1 LVIPG
6 LLRGIA
12 AGIVSYL
19 GFYFLL
25 KGVVSAEA
33 AAAIAYVVS
42 IPIYL
47 AVGGGWAAF
56 QSWLNEKEEPE
67 ARGFSRFFNFNT
79 DHKVVGV
86 QYLFA
91 SFFLFLF
98 AGVMALI
105 MRTELAH
112 QGLQFI
118 STKTYATV
126 MGSHGIG
133 MVLVALTAI
142 VGGFGN
148 YVVPLQIG
156 AKDMAFP
163 RLNALSF
170 WLLPPAVIILMA
182 SLFNGG
188 FDFGWTAYA
197 PLSTKGPVGKLF
209 FVLAFATSG
218 FSSIFGGVNLLVT
231 IIRMRAKGMT
241 FFRIPIFV
249 HSIAATAVVIIIA
262 TSVVASSLFM
272 VVFDRVLN
280 TSFFDPAR
288 GGSVI
293 LYQHLFWFYSHPA
306 VYIMILPA
314 FGLLLE
320 VLPVFSRKP
329 LFAYPLAVLSF
340 WIIVFLSFVVWAHH
354 MFTSGMWGLL
364 NFPFLI
370 TTELIS
376 IPTGVMFLA
385 SLGTLWRGK
394 IRFTTPLLFSVGV
407 IANFL
412 IGGLTGIFLAD
423 VPSDVHLHD
432 TLFVTAHFHFT
443 IVGGTIFALFAGVY
457 YWFPKISGRLYS
469 ETLGKWHFA
478 LFFYGFNATFI
489 PMFWTGTRGL
499 RRRVADFP
507 AEMGPLQMWISVSA
521 FVIFIAV
528 AIFLFNIFRS
538 LRKGAPASPPNPWKA
553 QTLEW
558 TLSSPPPP
566 HNFDSPPEVHSS
578 PYDFGRSPS

>member
-1 LVIPG
+1 MIPG
-6 LLRGIA
+6 LFRGLF
-12 AGIVSYL
+12 AGIVS
-19 GFYFLL
+19 FLALFFSL
-25 KGVVSAEA
+25 KLRLPSEA
-33 AAAIAYVVS
+33 AAVIAYVAS
-42 IPIYL
+42 IPVYL

-56 QSWLNEKEEPE
+56 RRWLNEEEEPSMDG
-67 ARGFSRFFNFNT
+67 AAKYLSFNT

-91 SFFLFLF
+91 SFFLFFF
-98 AGVMALI
+98 AGIMAMI

-112 QGLQFI
+112 AGLQFI

-126 MGSHGIG
+126 MGAHGIG

-163 RLNALSF
+163 RLNALSY
-170 WLLPPAVIILMA
+170 WLLPPAVVILVA
-182 SLFNGG
+182 ALFNGG

-209 FVLAFATSG
+209 FLLAFATSG

-231 IIRMRAKGMT
+231 IIKMRAKGMS
-241 FFRIPIFV
+241 FFRMPIFV
-249 HSIAATAVVIIIA
+249 HSIAATAVVIVIA

-272 VVFDRVLN
+272 VIFDRILN
-280 TSFFDPAR
+280 TSFFDPSR
-288 GGSVI
+288 GGAVI
-293 LYQHLFWFYSHPA
+293 LFQHLFWFYSHPA

-329 LFAYPLAVLSF
+329 LFAYPLVVLSL
-340 WIIVFLSFVVWAHH
+340 WVIVFLSFVVWAHH

-376 IPTGVMFLA
+376 IPTGIMFLA

-394 IRFTTPLLFSVGV
+394 IRLTTPMLFAVGV

-457 YWFPKISGRLYS
+457 YWFPKISGRLFS
-469 ETLGKWHFA
+469 ETLGRWHFT

-507 AEMGPLQMWISVSA
+507 PELGSLQMWISVSA
-521 FVIFIAV
+521 FVIFISV
-528 AIFLFNIFRS
+528 AIFLYNMIRS
-538 LRKGAPASPPNPWKA
+538 LRRGAAASDNPWEA

-558 TLSSPPPP
+558 TLSSPPPA
-566 HNFDSPPEVHSS
+566 HNFERPPEVTAA
-578 PYDFGRSPS
+578 PYEFGRPA

>member
-1 LVIPG
+1 VIPG
-6 LLRGIA
+6 LFRGLF
-12 AGIVSYL
+12 AGIVS
-19 GFYFLL
+19 FLALFFSL
-25 KGVVSAEA
+25 KLRLSSEA
-33 AAAIAYVVS
+33 AAVIAYVAS
-42 IPIYL
+42 IPVYL

-56 QSWLNEKEEPE
+56 RRWLNEEEEPSIDGV
-67 ARGFSRFFNFNT
+67 AKYLSFNT

-91 SFFLFLF
+91 SFFLFFF
-98 AGVMALI
+98 AGIMAMI
-105 MRTELAH
+105 MRTELART
-112 QGLQFI
+112 GLQFI
-118 STKTYATV
+118 STQTYATV
-126 MGSHGIG
+126 MGAHGIG

-163 RLNALSF
+163 RLNALSY
-170 WLLPPAVIILMA
+170 WLLPPAVVILVA
-182 SLFNGG
+182 ALFNGG

-209 FVLAFATSG
+209 FLLAFATSG

-231 IIRMRAKGMT
+231 IIKMRAKGMS
-241 FFRIPIFV
+241 FFRMPIFV
-249 HSIAATAVVIIIA
+249 HSIAATAIVIVIA

-272 VVFDRVLN
+272 VIFDRILN
-280 TSFFDPAR
+280 TSFFDPSR
-288 GGSVI
+288 GGAVI
-293 LYQHLFWFYSHPA
+293 LFQHLFWFYSHPA

-329 LFAYPLAVLSF
+329 LFAYPLVVLSL
-340 WIIVFLSFVVWAHH
+340 WVIVFLSFVVWAHH

-376 IPTGVMFLA
+376 IPTGIMFLA

-394 IRFTTPLLFSVGV
+394 IRLTTPMLFAVGV

-457 YWFPKISGRLYS
+457 YWFPKISGRRFN
-469 ETLGKWHFA
+469 ETLGRWHFA

-507 AEMGPLQMWISVSA
+507 TEMGSLQMWISVSA
-521 FVIFIAV
+521 FVIFISV
-528 AIFLFNIFRS
+528 AIFLYNMIRS
-538 LRKGAPASPPNPWKA
+538 LRRGAAASDNPWEA

-558 TLSSPPPP
+558 ALSSPPPA
-566 HNFDSPPEVHSS
+566 HNFDRPPEVTAG
-578 PYDFGRSPS
+578 PYEFGRPA

>member
-1 LVIPG
+1 MIPG
-6 LLRGIA
+6 LLRGIL
-12 AGIVSYL
+12 AGIIS
-19 GFYFLL
+19 FLALFFSL
-25 KGVVSAEA
+25 KLRVSAEA
-33 AAAIAYVVS
+33 AATIAYVTS
-42 IPIYL
+42 IPVYL

-56 QSWLNEKEEPE
+56 RRWLNEEEEPE
-67 ARGFSRFFNFNT
+67 IHGWARYLSFNT

-91 SFFLFLF
+91 SFFLFFF
-98 AGVMALI
+98 AGIMAMI

-112 QGLQFI
+112 TGLQFI
-118 STKTYATV
+118 TTKTYETV
-126 MGSHGIG
+126 MGAHGIG

-163 RLNALSF
+163 RLNALSY
-170 WLLPPAVIILMA
+170 WLLPPAVVILVA
-182 SLFNGG
+182 ALFNGG

-209 FVLAFATSG
+209 FLLAFATSG

-231 IIRMRAKGMT
+231 IIKMRAKGMS
-241 FFRIPIFV
+241 FLRMPIFV
-249 HSIAATAVVIIIA
+249 HAIAATAVVIVIA

-272 VVFDRVLN
+272 VIFDRILN
-280 TSFFDPAR
+280 TSFFDPSR
-288 GGSVI
+288 GGAVI
-293 LYQHLFWFYSHPA
+293 LFQHLFWFYSHPA

-329 LFAYPLAVLSF
+329 LFAYPLVVWSL

-376 IPTGVMFLA
+376 IPTGIMFLA

-394 IRFTTPLLFSVGV
+394 IRLTTPMLFAVGV

-423 VPSDVHLHD
+423 VPTDVHLHD

-457 YWFPKISGRLYS
+457 YWFPKIAGRLYS
-469 ETLGKWHFA
+469 ETLGRWHFA

-507 AEMGPLQMWISVSA
+507 PELGPLQMWISVSA
-521 FVIFIAV
+521 FVIFISA
-528 AIFLFNIFRS
+528 AIFLYNMIRS
-538 LRKGAPASPPNPWKA
+538 LRRGATASANPWEA

-558 TLSSPPPP
+558 TLSSPPPA
-566 HNFDSPPEVHSS
+566 HNFDRPPEVTAG
-578 PYDFGRSPS
+578 PYEFGRPA

>member
-1 LVIPG
+1 MIPG
-6 LLRGIA
+6 LVRGII
-12 AGIVSYL
+12 AGVISFL
-19 GFYFLL
+19 GFFFLL
-25 KGVVSAEA
+25 KIQLSAEA
-33 AAAIAYVVS
+33 SAAIAYVAA
-42 IPIYL
+42 IPVYL
-47 AVGGGWAAF
+47 AVGGGGTAF
-56 QSWLNEKEEPE
+56 RRWLNEEEEPE
-67 ARGFSRFFNFNT
+67 IHGISRYLSFNS

-91 SFFLFLF
+91 SFFLFFF
-98 AGVMALI
+98 AGIMAMI
-105 MRTELAH
+105 MRTELARA
-112 QGLQFI
+112 GLQFM
-118 STKTYATV
+118 STQTYSTV

-170 WLLPPAVIILMA
+170 WLLPPAVLILVSA
-182 SLFNGG
+182 LFNGG

-209 FVLAFATSG
+209 FLLAFATSG

-241 FFRIPIFV
+241 FFKIPIFV
-249 HSIAATAVVIIIA
+249 HSIAATAVVITIA

-272 VVFDRVLN
+272 VIFDRVLN

-293 LYQHLFWFYSHPA
+293 LFQHLFWFYSHPA

-329 LFAYPLAVLSF
+329 LFAYPLAVLSL
-340 WIIVFLSFVVWAHH
+340 WIIVVLSFVVWAHH

-376 IPTGVMFLA
+376 IPTGIMFLA
-385 SLGTLWRGK
+385 SLGTLWRGQ
-394 IRFTTPLLFSVGV
+394 IRFTTPTLFAVGV

-443 IVGGTIFALFAGVY
+443 IVGGTIFAMFAGVY
-457 YWFPKISGRLYS
+457 YWFPKMAGRLYN
-469 ETLGKWHFA
+469 ETLGRWHFA

-489 PMFWTGTRGL
+489 PMFWTGTHGL

-507 AEMGPLQMWISVSA
+507 PEMGPLQMWISVSA
-521 FVIFIAV
+521 FVIFISV
-528 AIFLFNIFRS
+528 AIFLFNMIRS
-538 LRKGAPASPPNPWKA
+538 LRRGPPASGNPWNA

-558 TLSSPPPP
+558 TLSSPPPA
-566 HNFDSPPEVHSS
+566 HNFDSPPEVHST
-578 PYDFGRSPS
+578 PYDFGRSA

>member
-1 LVIPG
+1 MIPG
-6 LLRGIA
+6 LIKGLC
-12 AGIVSYL
+12 AGISS
-19 GFYFLL
+19 FLILFFSL
-25 KGVVSAEA
+25 KTSLSAEA
-33 AAAIAYVVS
+33 AAAVAYVAS
-42 IPIYL
+42 IPVYI

-56 QSWLNEKEEPE
+56 RRWMNEEEEPE
-67 ARGFSRFFNFNT
+67 IHGSARYWSFNT

-91 SFFLFLF
+91 SFFLFFF

-105 MRTELAH
+105 MRTELARV
-112 QGLQFI
+112 GLQFL
-118 STKTYATV
+118 STKTYGTV
-126 MGSHGIG
+126 MGTHGIG

-163 RLNALSF
+163 RLNALSY
-170 WLLPPAVIILMA
+170 WLLPPAVVILVA
-182 SLFNGG
+182 ALFNGC

-197 PLSTKGPVGKLF
+197 PLSTKGPMGKLF
-209 FVLAFATSG
+209 FLLAFATSG

-231 IIRMRAKGMT
+231 IIRMRAKGMS

-249 HSIAATAVVIIIA
+249 HSIAATAVVIVIA

-272 VVFDRVLN
+272 VIFDRVLN

-288 GGSVI
+288 GGAVI

-320 VLPVFSRKP
+320 VLPVFARKP
-329 LFAYPLAVLSF
+329 LFAYPLAVLSL

-376 IPTGVMFLA
+376 IPTGIMFLA
-385 SLGTLWRGK
+385 SLGTLWRGR
-394 IRFTTPLLFSVGV
+394 IRLTTPMLFGVGV

-457 YWFPKISGRLYS
+457 YWFPKISGRLYD
-469 ETLGKWHFA
+469 ETLGRWHFA

-489 PMFWTGTRGL
+489 PMFWTGTLGL
-499 RRRVADFP
+499 RRRVADFS
-507 AEMGPLQMWISVSA
+507 AELGPLQMWISVSA

-528 AIFLFNIFRS
+528 AIFLYNMIQS
-538 LRKGAPASPPNPWKA
+538 LRRGAAAPANVWGA

-558 TLSSPPPP
+558 TLSSPPPA
-566 HNFDSPPEVHSS
+566 HNFDQPPEVNKL
-578 PYDFGRSPS
+578 PYDFGKTPS

>member
-1 LVIPG
+1 VIPG
-6 LLRGIA
+6 LLRGLL
-12 AGIVSYL
+12 AGIAS
-19 GFYFLL
+19 FLALFFSL
-25 KGVVSAEA
+25 KMHISAEA
-33 AAAIAYVVS
+33 AAAIAYVAS
-42 IPIYL
+42 IPVYL

-56 QSWLNEKEEPE
+56 RRWLNEEEEPE
-67 ARGFSRFFNFNT
+67 FHGFTRYLSFNT

-91 SFFLFLF
+91 SFFLFFF
-98 AGVMALI
+98 AGIMAMI
-105 MRTELAH
+105 MRTELARV
-112 QGLQFI
+112 GLQFL
-118 STKTYATV
+118 STKTYETV
-126 MGSHGIG
+126 MGAHGIG

-163 RLNALSF
+163 RLNALSY
-170 WLLPPAVIILMA
+170 WLLPPAVVILMA
-182 SLFNGG
+182 ALFNGG
-188 FDFGWTAYA
+188 IDFGWTAYA

-209 FVLAFATSG
+209 FLLAFATSG

-241 FFRIPIFV
+241 FLKMPIFV
-249 HSIAATAVVIIIA
+249 HSIAATATVIVIA

-272 VVFDRVLN
+272 VIFDRVLN
-280 TSFFDPAR
+280 TSFFDPSR
-288 GGSVI
+288 GGAVI

-314 FGLLLE
+314 FGVLLE
-320 VLPVFSRKP
+320 ILPVFSRKP
-329 LFAYPLAVLSF
+329 LFAYPLAVWSL

-364 NFPFLI
+364 SFPFLV

-376 IPTGVMFLA
+376 IPTGIMFLS

-394 IRFTTPLLFSVGV
+394 IRLTTPMLFAIGV

-443 IVGGTIFALFAGVY
+443 IVGGTIFALFAAVY
-457 YWFPKISGRLYS
+457 YWFPKISGHLYN
-469 ETLGKWHFA
+469 ETLGRWNFA
-478 LFFYGFNATFI
+478 LFFYSFNATFI

-507 AEMGPLQMWISVSA
+507 PELGPLQMWISISA
-521 FVIFIAV
+521 FVIFISV
-528 AIFLFNIFRS
+528 AIFLYNMIQS
-538 LRKGAPASPPNPWKA
+538 LRRGAPASSNPWSA

-558 TLSSPPPP
+558 TLSSPPPA
-566 HNFDSPPEVHSS
+566 HNFERPPEVTTA
-578 PYDFGRSPS
+578 PYEFGK

>member
-1 LVIPG
+1 MIPG
-6 LLRGIA
+6 LVRGIV
-12 AGIVSYL
+12 AGIVS
-19 GFYFLL
+19 FLVLFFSL
-25 KGVVSAEA
+25 KSRLAVEA
-33 AAAIAYVVS
+33 AATIAYVAS
-42 IPIYL
+42 IPVYL
-47 AVGGGWAAF
+47 AFGGGWAAF
-56 QSWLNEKEEPE
+56 RRWLNEEEEPE
-67 ARGFSRFFNFNT
+67 IHGAARYLGFNT

-91 SFFLFLF
+91 SFFLFFF
-98 AGVMALI
+98 AGIMAMI
-105 MRTELAH
+105 MRTELARV
-112 QGLQFI
+112 GLQFL
-118 STKTYATV
+118 STKSYETI
-126 MGSHGIG
+126 MGAHGIG

-163 RLNALSF
+163 RLNALSY
-170 WLLPPAVIILMA
+170 WLLPPAVLILVA
-182 SLFNGG
+182 ALFNGG
-188 FDFGWTAYA
+188 MDFGWTAYA

-209 FVLAFATSG
+209 FLLAFATSG

-231 IIRMRAKGMT
+231 IVRMRAKGMT
-241 FFRIPIFV
+241 FFRMPIFV
-249 HSIAATAVVIIIA
+249 HSIAATAVVIVIA

-272 VVFDRVLN
+272 VIFDRILN
-280 TSFFDPAR
+280 TSFFDPSR
-288 GGSVI
+288 GGAVI

-314 FGLLLE
+314 FGVLLE
-320 VLPVFSRKP
+320 VLPVFARKP
-329 LFAYPLAVLSF
+329 LFAYPLVVLSL

-376 IPTGVMFLA
+376 IPTGIMFLA

-394 IRFTTPLLFSVGV
+394 IRLTTPMLFAVGV

-423 VPSDVHLHD
+423 VPTDVHLHD

-469 ETLGKWHFA
+469 ETLGRWHFA

-507 AEMGPLQMWISVSA
+507 PELGALQMWISVSA

-528 AIFLFNIFRS
+528 AIFLFNMIRS
-538 LRKGAPASPPNPWKA
+538 LRRKTVAPANPWNA

-558 TLSSPPPP
+558 TLSSPPPA
-566 HNFDSPPEVHSS
+566 HNFDRPPEVHSA
-578 PYDFGRSPS
+578 PYDFGRTPS

>member
-1 LVIPG
+1 MIPG
-6 LLRGIA
+6 LFRGLF
-12 AGIVSYL
+12 AGIVS
-19 GFYFLL
+19 FLALFFSL
-25 KGVVSAEA
+25 KLRLSSEA
-33 AAAIAYVVS
+33 AAVIAYVAS
-42 IPIYL
+42 IPVYL

-56 QSWLNEKEEPE
+56 RRWLNEEEEPSIDGV
-67 ARGFSRFFNFNT
+67 AKYLSFNT

-91 SFFLFLF
+91 SFFLFFF
-98 AGVMALI
+98 AGIMAMI
-105 MRTELAH
+105 MRTELART
-112 QGLQFI
+112 GLQFI
-118 STKTYATV
+118 STQTYATV
-126 MGSHGIG
+126 MGAHGIG

-163 RLNALSF
+163 RLNALSY
-170 WLLPPAVIILMA
+170 WLLPPAVVILVA
-182 SLFNGG
+182 ALFNGG

-209 FVLAFATSG
+209 FLLAFATSG

-231 IIRMRAKGMT
+231 IIKMRAKGMS
-241 FFRIPIFV
+241 FFRMPIFV
-249 HSIAATAVVIIIA
+249 HSIAATAIVIVIA

-272 VVFDRVLN
+272 VIFDRILN
-280 TSFFDPAR
+280 TSFFDPSR
-288 GGSVI
+288 GGAVI
-293 LYQHLFWFYSHPA
+293 LFQHLFWFYSHPA

-329 LFAYPLAVLSF
+329 LFAYPLVVLSL
-340 WIIVFLSFVVWAHH
+340 WVIVFLSFVVWAHH

-376 IPTGVMFLA
+376 IPTGIMFLA

-394 IRFTTPLLFSVGV
+394 IRLTTPMLFAVGV

-457 YWFPKISGRLYS
+457 YWFPKISGRRFN
-469 ETLGKWHFA
+469 ETLGRWHFA

-507 AEMGPLQMWISVSA
+507 TEMGSLQMWISVSA
-521 FVIFIAV
+521 FVIFISV
-528 AIFLFNIFRS
+528 AIFLYNMIRS
-538 LRKGAPASPPNPWKA
+538 LRRGAAASDNPWEA

-558 TLSSPPPP
+558 ALSSPPPA
-566 HNFDSPPEVHSS
+566 HNFDRPPEVTAG
-578 PYDFGRSPS
+578 PYEFGRPA

>member
-1 LVIPG
+1 MPG
-6 LLRGIA
+6 LLRGLL
-12 AGIVSYL
+12 AGIAS
-19 GFYFLL
+19 FLALFFSL
-25 KGVVSAEA
+25 KMRLSSEASAT
-33 AAAIAYVVS
+33 IAYAAS
-42 IPIYL
+42 IPVYL
-47 AVGGGWAAF
+47 AAGGGWAAF
-56 QSWLNEKEEPE
+56 RRWLNEEEEPE
-67 ARGFSRFFNFNT
+67 LHGITRYLSFNT

-91 SFFLFLF
+91 SFFLFFF
-98 AGVMALI
+98 AGIMAMI
-105 MRTELAH
+105 MRTELARV
-112 QGLQFI
+112 GLQFL
-118 STKTYATV
+118 STKTYETV
-126 MGSHGIG
+126 MGTHGIG

-148 YVVPLQIG
+148 YIVPLQIG

-163 RLNALSF
+163 RLNALSY
-170 WLLPPAVIILMA
+170 WLLPPAVIILISA
-182 SLFNGG
+182 LFTGG

-209 FVLAFATSG
+209 FLLAFATSG
-218 FSSIFGGVNLLVT
+218 FSSIFGGLNLLVT

-249 HSIAATAVVIIIA
+249 HSIAATAVVIVIA

-272 VVFDRVLN
+272 VIFDRVLN
-280 TSFFDPAR
+280 TSFFDPSR
-288 GGSVI
+288 GGAVI
-293 LYQHLFWFYSHPA
+293 LFQHLFWFYSHPA

-329 LFAYPLAVLSF
+329 LFGYSLVVYSL
-340 WIIVFLSFVVWAHH
+340 WTIVFLSFVVWAHH

-376 IPTGVMFLA
+376 IPTGIMFLA

-394 IRFTTPLLFSVGV
+394 IHLTTPMLFAVGV

-469 ETLGKWHFA
+469 ETLGRWSFA

-507 AEMGPLQMWISVSA
+507 PELGPLQMWITLSA
-521 FVIFIAV
+521 FVIFVSV
-528 AIFLFNIFRS
+528 AIFLYNMIRS
-538 LRKGAPASPPNPWKA
+538 LRRGPPAPANPWKA

-558 TLSSPPPP
+558 ALSSPPPA
-566 HNFDSPPEVHSS
+566 HNFDHPPEVHAA
-578 PYDFGRSPS
+578 PYDFGKLPSP

>member
-1 LVIPG
+1 MIPG
-6 LLRGIA
+6 LFRGLF
-12 AGIVSYL
+12 AGIVS
-19 GFYFLL
+19 FLALFFSL
-25 KGVVSAEA
+25 KLRLSSEA
-33 AAAIAYVVS
+33 AAVIAYVAS
-42 IPIYL
+42 IPVYL

-56 QSWLNEKEEPE
+56 RRWLNEEEEPSIDGV
-67 ARGFSRFFNFNT
+67 AKYLSFNT

-91 SFFLFLF
+91 SFFLFFF
-98 AGVMALI
+98 AGIMAMI
-105 MRTELAH
+105 MRTELART
-112 QGLQFI
+112 GLQFI
-118 STKTYATV
+118 STQTYATV
-126 MGSHGIG
+126 MGAHGIG

-163 RLNALSF
+163 RLNALSY
-170 WLLPPAVIILMA
+170 WLLPPAVVILVA
-182 SLFNGG
+182 ALFNGG

-209 FVLAFATSG
+209 FLLAFATSG

-231 IIRMRAKGMT
+231 IIKMRAKGMS
-241 FFRIPIFV
+241 FFRMPIFV
-249 HSIAATAVVIIIA
+249 HSIAATAVVIVIA

-272 VVFDRVLN
+272 VIFDRILN
-280 TSFFDPAR
+280 TSFFDPSR
-288 GGSVI
+288 GGAVI
-293 LYQHLFWFYSHPA
+293 LFQHLFWFYSHPA

-329 LFAYPLAVLSF
+329 LFAYPLVVLSL
-340 WIIVFLSFVVWAHH
+340 WVIVFLSFVVWAHH

-376 IPTGVMFLA
+376 IPTGIMFLA

-394 IRFTTPLLFSVGV
+394 IRLTTPMLFAVGV

-457 YWFPKISGRLYS
+457 YWFPKISGRRFN
-469 ETLGKWHFA
+469 ETLGRWHFA

-507 AEMGPLQMWISVSA
+507 TEMGSLQMWISVSA
-521 FVIFIAV
+521 FVIFISV
-528 AIFLFNIFRS
+528 AIFLYNMIRS
-538 LRKGAPASPPNPWKA
+538 LRRGAAASDNPWEA

-558 TLSSPPPP
+558 ALSSPPPA
-566 HNFDSPPEVHSS
+566 HNFDRPPEVTAG
-578 PYDFGRSPS
+578 PYEFGRPA

>member
-1 LVIPG
+1 MIPG
-6 LLRGIA
+6 LVRGIA
-12 AGIVSYL
+12 AGIVS
-19 GFYFLL
+19 FLVLFFSL
-25 KGVVSAEA
+25 KMRLSAEA
-33 AAAIAYVVS
+33 AATIAYVAS
-42 IPIYL
+42 IPVYL
-47 AVGGGWAAF
+47 AFGGGWRAF
-56 QSWLNEKEEPE
+56 RRWLNEEEEPE
-67 ARGFSRFFNFNT
+67 IHGAARYLGFNT

-91 SFFLFLF
+91 SFFLFFF
-98 AGVMALI
+98 AGIMAMI
-105 MRTELAH
+105 MRTELARA
-112 QGLQFI
+112 GLQFL
-118 STKTYATV
+118 STKSYETI
-126 MGSHGIG
+126 MGAHGIG

-170 WLLPPAVIILMA
+170 WLLPPAVLILMA
-182 SLFNGG
+182 ALFNGG
-188 FDFGWTAYA
+188 MDFGWTAYA

-209 FVLAFATSG
+209 FLLAFATSG

-231 IIRMRAKGMT
+231 VVRMRAKGMT
-241 FFRIPIFV
+241 FFRMPIFV
-249 HSIAATAVVIIIA
+249 HSIAATAVVIVIA

-272 VVFDRVLN
+272 VIFDRILN
-280 TSFFDPAR
+280 TSFFDPSR
-288 GGSVI
+288 GGAVI

-314 FGLLLE
+314 FGVLLE
-320 VLPVFSRKP
+320 VLPVFARKP
-329 LFAYPLAVLSF
+329 LFAYPLVVLSL

-364 NFPFLI
+364 NFPFLV

-376 IPTGVMFLA
+376 IPTGIMFLA

-394 IRFTTPLLFSVGV
+394 IRLTTPMLFAVGV
-407 IANFL
+407 FANFL

-423 VPSDVHLHD
+423 VPTDVHLHD

-469 ETLGKWHFA
+469 ETLGRWHFA

-507 AEMGPLQMWISVSA
+507 PELGALQLWISVSA

-528 AIFLFNIFRS
+528 AIFLFNMIRS
-538 LRKGAPASPPNPWKA
+538 LRRKTDVPSNPWNA

-558 TLSSPPPP
+558 TLSSPPPA
-566 HNFDSPPEVHSS
+566 HNFERPPEVHSA
-578 PYDFGRSPS
+578 PYEFGRSPS

>member
-1 LVIPG
+1 MIPG
-6 LLRGIA
+6 LVRGIL
-12 AGIVSYL
+12 AG
-19 GFYFLL
+19 
-25 KGVVSAEA
+25 VSAFLAVFFSLGLRIPAEGA
-33 AAAIAYVVS
+33 AVIAYVVS

-47 AVGGGWAAF
+47 AAGGGWAAF
-56 QSWLNEKEEPE
+56 RRWMDEKEEPE
-67 ARGFSRFFNFNT
+67 IHGALRYFSFNT

-91 SFFLFLF
+91 SFFLFFF
-98 AGVMALI
+98 AGLMAMI

-112 QGLQFI
+112 SGMQFI
-118 STKTYATV
+118 STKTYGTV
-126 MGSHGIG
+126 VGVHGIG

-163 RLNALSF
+163 RLNALSY
-170 WLLPPAVIILMA
+170 WLLPPAVLILVA

-197 PLSTKGPVGKLF
+197 PLSTKGPMGKLF
-209 FVLAFATSG
+209 FLLSFATAG

-249 HSIAATAVVIIIA
+249 HSIAATAVVILIA

-272 VVFDRVLN
+272 VIFDRVLN
-280 TSFFDPAR
+280 TSFFDPSR
-288 GGSVI
+288 GGSVL

-314 FGLLLE
+314 FGLLME
-320 VLPVFSRKP
+320 VLPVFARKP
-329 LFAYPLAVLSF
+329 LFAYPLVVLSF

-385 SLGTLWRGK
+385 ALGTLWRGK
-394 IRFTTPLLFSVGV
+394 IRITTPLLFAVGV

-423 VPSDVHLHD
+423 VPTDVHLHD
-432 TLFVTAHFHFT
+432 SLFVTAHFHFT
-443 IVGGTIFALFAGVY
+443 IVGGTIFAMFAGVY
-457 YWFPKISGRLYS
+457 YWFPKIFGKPFSEKLGR
-469 ETLGKWHFA
+469 WHFG

-499 RRRVADFP
+499 RRRVADYTLD
-507 AEMGPLQMWISVSA
+507 MGLDPIQMWISVSA
-521 FVIFIAV
+521 FIIFIAV
-528 AIFLFNIFRS
+528 AVFLYNMIRS
-538 LRKGAPASPPNPWKA
+538 ILRGEKAPANPWEA

-558 TLSSPPPP
+558 TLSSPPPAY
-566 HNFDSPPEVHSS
+566 NFDRPPEVTAA
-578 PYDFGRSPS
+578 PYNFGRLPG

>member
-1 LVIPG
+1 MIPG
-6 LLRGIA
+6 LFRGIV
-12 AGIVSYL
+12 AGIIS
-19 GFYFLL
+19 FLALFFSL
-25 KGVVSAEA
+25 KLRLSAEA
-33 AAAIAYVVS
+33 AATIAYVAS
-42 IPIYL
+42 IPVYL

-56 QSWLNEKEEPE
+56 RRWLNEEEEPE
-67 ARGFSRFFNFNT
+67 VHGWARYLSFNT

-91 SFFLFLF
+91 SFFLFFF
-98 AGVMALI
+98 AGIMAMI

-112 QGLQFI
+112 VGLQFI
-118 STKTYATV
+118 TTKTYETV
-126 MGSHGIG
+126 MGAHGIG

-163 RLNALSF
+163 RLNALSY
-170 WLLPPAVIILMA
+170 WLLPPAVVILVA
-182 SLFNGG
+182 ALFNGG

-209 FVLAFATSG
+209 FLLAFATSG

-231 IIRMRAKGMT
+231 IIKMRAKGMS
-241 FFRIPIFV
+241 FFRMPIFV
-249 HSIAATAVVIIIA
+249 HAIAATAVVIVIA

-272 VVFDRVLN
+272 VIFDRILN
-280 TSFFDPAR
+280 TSFFDPSR
-288 GGSVI
+288 GGAVI
-293 LYQHLFWFYSHPA
+293 LFQHLFWFYSHPA

-329 LFAYPLAVLSF
+329 LFAYPLVVWSL

-376 IPTGVMFLA
+376 IPTGIMFLA
-385 SLGTLWRGK
+385 SLGTLWRGR
-394 IRFTTPLLFSVGV
+394 IRLTTPMLFAVGV

-457 YWFPKISGRLYS
+457 YWFPKISGRLYN
-469 ETLGKWHFA
+469 ETLGRWHFA

-507 AEMGPLQMWISVSA
+507 PELGPLQMWITLSA
-521 FVIFIAV
+521 FIIFISV
-528 AIFLFNIFRS
+528 ALFLYNMIRS
-538 LRKGAPASPPNPWKA
+538 QRRGATASANPWEA

-558 TLSSPPPP
+558 TLSSPPPA
-566 HNFDSPPEVHSS
+566 HNFNRPPEVTAA
-578 PYDFGRSPS
+578 PYEYGRPA

>member
-1 LVIPG
+1 MIPG
-6 LLRGIA
+6 LFRGLF
-12 AGIVSYL
+12 AGIVS
-19 GFYFLL
+19 FLALFFSL
-25 KGVVSAEA
+25 KLRLSSEA
-33 AAAIAYVVS
+33 AAVIAYVAS
-42 IPIYL
+42 IPVYL

-56 QSWLNEKEEPE
+56 RRWLNEEEEPSIDGV
-67 ARGFSRFFNFNT
+67 AKYLSFNT

-91 SFFLFLF
+91 SFFLFFF
-98 AGVMALI
+98 AGIMAMI
-105 MRTELAH
+105 MRTELARA
-112 QGLQFI
+112 GLQFI
-118 STKTYATV
+118 STQTYATV
-126 MGSHGIG
+126 MGAHGIG

-163 RLNALSF
+163 RLNALSY
-170 WLLPPAVIILMA
+170 WLLPPAVVILVA
-182 SLFNGG
+182 ALFNGG

-209 FVLAFATSG
+209 FLLAFATSG

-231 IIRMRAKGMT
+231 IIKMRAKGMS
-241 FFRIPIFV
+241 FFRMPIFV
-249 HSIAATAVVIIIA
+249 HSIAATAVVIVIA

-272 VVFDRVLN
+272 VIFDRILN
-280 TSFFDPAR
+280 TSFFDPSR
-288 GGSVI
+288 GGAVI
-293 LYQHLFWFYSHPA
+293 LFQHLFWFYSHPA

-329 LFAYPLAVLSF
+329 LFAYPLVVLSL
-340 WIIVFLSFVVWAHH
+340 WVIVFLSFVVWAHH

-376 IPTGVMFLA
+376 IPTGIMFLA

-394 IRFTTPLLFSVGV
+394 IRLTTPMLFAVGV

-457 YWFPKISGRLYS
+457 YWFPKISGRRFN
-469 ETLGKWHFA
+469 ETLGRWHFA

-507 AEMGPLQMWISVSA
+507 TEMGSLQMWISVSA
-521 FVIFIAV
+521 FVIFISV
-528 AIFLFNIFRS
+528 AIFLYNMIRS
-538 LRKGAPASPPNPWKA
+538 LRRGAAASDNPWEA

-558 TLSSPPPP
+558 ALSSPPPA
-566 HNFDSPPEVHSS
+566 HNFDRPPEVTAG
-578 PYDFGRSPS
+578 PYEFGRPA

>member
-1 LVIPG
+1 VIPG
-6 LLRGIA
+6 LFRGLF
-12 AGIVSYL
+12 AGIVS
-19 GFYFLL
+19 FLALFFSL
-25 KGVVSAEA
+25 KLRLSSEA
-33 AAAIAYVVS
+33 AAVIAYVAS
-42 IPIYL
+42 IPVYL

-56 QSWLNEKEEPE
+56 RRWLNEEEEPSIDGV
-67 ARGFSRFFNFNT
+67 AKYLSFNT

-91 SFFLFLF
+91 SFFLFFF
-98 AGVMALI
+98 AGIMAMI
-105 MRTELAH
+105 MRTELART
-112 QGLQFI
+112 GLQFI
-118 STKTYATV
+118 STQTYATV
-126 MGSHGIG
+126 MGAHGIG

-163 RLNALSF
+163 RLNALSY
-170 WLLPPAVIILMA
+170 WLLPPAVVILVA
-182 SLFNGG
+182 ALFNGG

-209 FVLAFATSG
+209 FLLAFATSG

-231 IIRMRAKGMT
+231 IIKMRAKGMS
-241 FFRIPIFV
+241 FFRMPIFV
-249 HSIAATAVVIIIA
+249 HSIAATAVVIVIA

-272 VVFDRVLN
+272 VIFDRILN
-280 TSFFDPAR
+280 TSFFDPSR
-288 GGSVI
+288 GGAVI
-293 LYQHLFWFYSHPA
+293 LFQHLFWFYSHPA

-329 LFAYPLAVLSF
+329 LFAYPLVVLSL
-340 WIIVFLSFVVWAHH
+340 WVIVFLSFVVWAHH

-376 IPTGVMFLA
+376 IPTGIMFLA

-394 IRFTTPLLFSVGV
+394 IRLTTPMLFAVGV

-457 YWFPKISGRLYS
+457 YWFPKISGRRFN
-469 ETLGKWHFA
+469 ETLGRWHFA

-507 AEMGPLQMWISVSA
+507 TEMGSLQMWISVSA
-521 FVIFIAV
+521 FVIFISV
-528 AIFLFNIFRS
+528 AIFLYNMIRS
-538 LRKGAPASPPNPWKA
+538 LRRGAAASDNPWEA

-558 TLSSPPPP
+558 ALSSPPPA
-566 HNFDSPPEVHSS
+566 HNFDRPPEVTAG
-578 PYDFGRSPS
+578 PYEFGRPA